1 MIRASVA
8 TYKGSDESKEVSEA
22 MLMILDMLLNKDAIV
37 RRSRKI
43 GIMRNLFSTINNL
56 LQMNTDRLYP
66 SCNDDSALVNSFA
79 DFLAEKILKI
89 CTSIMGAK

>member
-8 TYKGSDESKEVSEA
+8 TYEVSDESKEVSQA

-79 DFLAEKILKI
+79 DFLAEKI
-89 CTSIMGAK
+89 